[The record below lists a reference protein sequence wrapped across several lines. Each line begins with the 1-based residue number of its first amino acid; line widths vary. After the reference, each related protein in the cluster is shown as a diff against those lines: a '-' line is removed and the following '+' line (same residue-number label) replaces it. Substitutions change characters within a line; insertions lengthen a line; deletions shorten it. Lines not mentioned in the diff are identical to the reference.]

1 MDNGRLILQVE
12 CNEPEGRVL
21 RSVRLCH
28 LSFERFREIYE
39 KVSKFEK
46 AFNDYV
52 KNDPQSFLEVFF
64 SPDSK
69 GEPSPQG
76 IIYEVDDVGI
86 LYLTEIRPGVSAL
99 AHFNFWDR
107 RFRGREE
114 LCRAMLRYAFTK
126 FGFHRITAQVGLYA
140 APELAAVE
148 RLGFVKEGRM
158 REATIY
164 KGAWF
169 DVNLYSILEREVQN
183 VEQHNEGTDRV
194 AGDTVRGGLPT
205 DHAGIPESGLPVRTH

>member
-1 MDNGRLILQVE
+1 LQVE
-12 CNEPEGRVL
+12 CNEPEGRIL
-21 RSVRLCH
+21 RSVRLCY
-28 LSFERFREIYE
+28 LSFERFHEIYE
-39 KVSKFEK
+39 KISRFEK

-64 SPDSK
+64 SPDSQ

-114 LCRAMLRYAFTK
+114 LCRAMLRYAFGK

-148 RLGFVKEGRM
+148 RVGFVKEGRM
-158 REATIY
+158 REATLY

-169 DVNLYSILEREVQN
+169 DVNLYSILEREVQDADAN
-183 VEQHNEGTDRV
+183 DDTGNKVS
-194 AGDTVRGGLPT
+194 GDSVRRGLSA
-205 DHAGIPESGLPVRTH
+205 DHARDPESRLPIGAH

>member
-1 MDNGRLILQVE
+1 MKISR
-12 CNEPEGRVL
+12 
-21 RSVRLCH
+21 
-28 LSFERFREIYE
+28 
-39 KVSKFEK
+39 FEK

-69 GEPSPQG
+69 GEPSAQG

-99 AHFNFWDR
+99 AHFNFWDQ

-114 LCRAMLRYAFTK
+114 LCRAMLRYAFGK
-126 FGFHRITAQVGLYA
+126 FKFHRITAQVGLYA
-140 APELAAVE
+140 KPELVAVE
-148 RLGFVKEGRM
+148 RIGFVKEGRM

-164 KGAWF
+164 KGEWF
-169 DVNLYSILEREVQN
+169 DVNLYSILEREVQDADAKDD
-183 VEQHNEGTDRV
+183 T
-194 AGDTVRGGLPT
+194 GDAVPSDSVRGGLSSVY
-205 DHAGIPESGLPVRTH
+205 AGSPEPELSVGTH